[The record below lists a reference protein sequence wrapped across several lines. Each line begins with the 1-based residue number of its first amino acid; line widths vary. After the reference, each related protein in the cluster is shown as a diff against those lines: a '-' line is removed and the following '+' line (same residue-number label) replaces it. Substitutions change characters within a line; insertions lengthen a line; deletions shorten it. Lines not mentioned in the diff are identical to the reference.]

1 MENKKYYQIEGHE
14 GKWVHKK
21 TWISE
26 LGYVM
31 VQFYNEEK
39 KVSMNMNMGTL
50 EEALKS
56 PYDR

>member
-1 MENKKYYQIEGHE
+1 MENKKYYQIDGHE

-39 KVSMNMNMGTL
+39 KVSVNMNMVTL